1 MTFSEKLN
9 NYIEQLGC
17 SSRDLSNV
25 SSLSSTVISRY
36 RNGDRTPAI
45 KSTQFEQ
52 LIDGVYKLSCDKKI
66 KIDRK
71 ELYSIFSHLLNDIDI
86 NFDDLSKNVNAI
98 ISTTFLY
105 DRTGFSILFKRMF

>member
-52 LIDGVYKLSCDKKI
+52 LIDGLYKLSCDKKI

-71 ELYSIFSHLLNDIDI
+71 ELY
-86 NFDDLSKNVNAI
+86 
-98 ISTTFLY
+98 
-105 DRTGFSILFKRMF
+105 